1 MTTIITKNGS
11 GAPTAGQLSQGE
23 LAVDLTNKELY
34 TKDSGGNVI
43 KVGAQ
48 GGSTGTFTDLTA
60 TSSFTS
66 PGIDDNATSTAITI
80 DASENVGIGETA
92 LNAKL
97 VIKNDANDE
106 YAIRAGN
113 AAGNSGSVAGITKIG
128 LDAGTSGSTHAGA
141 YVGLEQSNVSGYQ
154 SDLTFATRRTNADV
168 APTEAMRIDS
178 AGNVGIGTDAPGEKL
193 SVWGDGTA
201 TSLYVY
207 DGTGST
213 AGRLT
218 ADGDE
223 IDVSARGSA
232 NSRLTFTTG
241 AGAGSEAMRIDASG
255 NVGIGTDAPSSVLHL
270 STSNDPQ
277 ITLTDTGFGASAD
290 ITGSNGNLRLNSQT
304 ATIFDLAD
312 SEVMRIASS
321 GNVGIGASAPRGQLH
336 VEGGAS
342 GCPDTSGSAN
352 DLILEGSG
360 NTGITVQ
367 TPNTGKASLFF
378 QDPQSVSAGYVQ
390 YDHPSDSLRIGS
402 AGAERMRIDS
412 AGNVGIGG
420 SPTSPLH
427 VFGDAKLEEASP
439 TLTLTDTS
447 DGSSHLIQSVNSALN
462 VQGAGQVRFSTAATE
477 RMRLD
482 STGNLLVGKTAS
494 AVAQPGVEIR
504 NTDDVFSSVN
514 NSQNT
519 YHVYDTTAQG
529 FTFYV
534 SATGTI
540 NAVNTTIT
548 ALSDERLKENVRDLD
563 DGLSK
568 VMALQPRKFDW
579 KAGKGRDISGDR
591 GFIAQEFETVF
602 PDMVNSDGL
611 NKDSDGESY
620 KTICANLIPTLVKSI
635 QEQQAMIKT
644 LQAEVAALK
653 GA

>member
-201 TSLYVY
+201 TSVYVY

-241 AGAGSEAMRIDASG
+241 AGAGTEQMRIDASG
-255 NVGIGTDAPSSVLHL
+255 NVGIGGDATYSLTVEDSVGIYGE
-270 STSNDPQ
+270 P
-277 ITLTDTGFGASAD
+277 GAGTVSAMP
-290 ITGSNGNLRLNSQT
+290 GK
-304 ATIFDLAD
+304 DLKLLAR
-312 SEVMRIASS
+312 SGQELAFSS
-321 GNVGIGASAPRGQLH
+321 G
-336 VEGGAS
+336 
-342 GCPDTSGSAN
+342 GS
-352 DLILEGSG
+352 
-360 NTGITVQ
+360 
-367 TPNTGKASLFF
+367 
-378 QDPQSVSAGYVQ
+378 
-390 YDHPSDSLRIGS
+390 
-402 AGAERMRIDS
+402 ERMRIDS
-412 AGNVGIGG
+412 TGNVGIGTANPLTQTHIG
-420 SPTSPLH
+420 CPSGRTGLLISRSAAGTTIGDSPSLQALATSTGGMLRTY
-427 VFGDAKLEEASP
+427 GDFAFRTGTVGGTPTEA
-439 TLTLTDTS
+439 
-447 DGSSHLIQSVNSALN
+447 
-462 VQGAGQVRFSTAATE
+462 
-477 RMRLD
+477 MRID
-482 STGNLLVGKTAS
+482 ATGNLLVGKTAS

-504 NTDDVFSSVN
+504 DTADVFSSVP

-540 NAVNTTIT
+540 NAANTTI
-548 ALSDERLKENVRDLD
+548 ASLSDERLKENVRDLD

-579 KAGKGRDISGDR
+579 KAGKGRDISDDR

-602 PDMVNSDGL
+602 PDMVNNDGL
-611 NKDSDGESY
+611 NLDENGESY
-620 KTICANLIPTLVKSI
+620 KTIGANLVPTLVKAI
-635 QEQQAMIKT
+635 QEQQAMIET
-644 LQAEVAALK
+644 LEAEVAALK